1 MEPTMAQPRCVDHRR
16 RDFFRIMAGATA
28 MLGLAAR
35 PLAALAQ
42 TGGGA
47 PLKIGTIGAGHIGST
62 VGSLWVKAGHPVM
75 FSSRHPEELKDL
87 VAGLGPLAQ
96 AGTTAQAIAFADVVL
111 LAFPYSAMPQIAHD
125 FAHDLAA
132 KSLVFDAT
140 DPIPKRDG
148 DVAVRAREKGAGLAA
163 AEALPGVRLVRAFNA
178 INYLRL
184 PDDAHRTQERV
195 GEPMAGDDAGAI
207 AIASR
212 LVRDIGLEPVVIG
225 PLAMGKYLIPGSP
238 LGGEHSPAE
247 IKQIVAKLNA

>member
-1 MEPTMAQPRCVDHRR
+1 MMAKDARLDHHR
-16 RDFFRIMAGATA
+16 RDFFRIAAGTTA
-28 MLGLAAR
+28 LLALAAR

-42 TGGGA
+42 ASGSA

-75 FSSRHPEELKDL
+75 FSSRHPEELKDS

-96 AGTTAQAIAFADVVL
+96 AGTTAQAVAFADVVL

-125 FAHDLAA
+125 FAHDLATKA
-132 KSLVFDAT
+132 LVFDAT

-163 AEALPGVRLVRAFNA
+163 AEMLPGARIVRAFNA
-178 INYLRL
+178 IGYARL
-184 PDDAHRTQERV
+184 PDDAHRQGERV

-212 LVRDIGLEPVVIG
+212 LVSEIGLEPVVIG

-238 LGGEHSPAE
+238 LGGEHTAKE
-247 IKQIVAKLNA
+247 IREIVATLKA